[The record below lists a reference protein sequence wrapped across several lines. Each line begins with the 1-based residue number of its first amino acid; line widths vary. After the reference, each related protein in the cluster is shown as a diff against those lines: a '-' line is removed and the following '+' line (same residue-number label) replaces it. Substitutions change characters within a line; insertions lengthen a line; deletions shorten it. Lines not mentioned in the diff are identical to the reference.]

1 MVFKAING
9 LILEAF
15 FFYINNLAWPAPNYK
30 TRLRQTAGYSQRMIS
45 YYEKETDYPPTHL
58 LSLLAKTLAV
68 SADLLLGLETVNVTG
83 PPFIMPLL

>member
-1 MVFKAING
+1 VVFKAING

-15 FFYINNLAWPAPNYK
+15 FFYINNLVWSAPNSK

-58 LSLLAKTLAV
+58 LPLLAKTLAV